1 MLLTIT
7 ALSFVSVFIIL
18 LLILIVY
25 VPMSGPVQMRLRAL
39 DILVHGRTDIE
50 VELDKPFSQR
60 IISPLSQSVAEKL
73 TRITPQAIRTLVEG
87 KIMLAGG
94 FGGLSPD
101 QFLLLC
107 GLLAVVF
114 PSVTATLMSFA
125 SMPFNKVFSL
135 AMCTFS
141 FGFYLPFFLI
151 NRKIASRK
159 ISMQKALPD
168 VLDLLTVSVEAG
180 LGFDGAL
187 TKLSEK
193 MRGALVDEFNQVL
206 HEIRMGVSRR
216 NALQALAD
224 RCGVDDISLFT
235 TSIIQADQLGVSIG
249 NVLRVQS
256 AAMRDKRRQRAEE
269 KAQKAPVKMLMPL
282 VLFIFPTIFIVL
294 LGPALIQI
302 STSFLGKK

>member
-7 ALSFVSVFIIL
+7 ALSFISAFIIL
-18 LLILIVY
+18 FLILIVCMP
-25 VPMSGPVQMRLRAL
+25 VSGPVQMRLRAL

-50 VELDKPFSQR
+50 TELDKPFRQR

-107 GLLAVVF
+107 GLLGVAFPVV
-114 PSVTATLMSFA
+114 SAMLMSMA
-125 SMPFNKVFSL
+125 SVPSQKVFGL
-135 AMCTFS
+135 AMSTFS
-141 FGFYLPFFLI
+141 FGFYLPFFLV
-151 NRKIASRK
+151 NRKIVSRK
-159 ISMQKALPD
+159 ISIQKALPD

-269 KAQKAPVKMLMPL
+269 KAQKAPVKMLIPL
-282 VLFIFPTIFIVL
+282 VIFIFPTIFIVL
-294 LGPALIQI
+294 LGPAVIQI
-302 STSFLGKK
+302 TMSILRK